1 MGHFRIR
8 GSFRA
13 FSLLII
19 SALFLFALPFWSR
32 ADMVTDT
39 LTIKVGYA
47 GMELSE
53 YVEAGSYHWSELY
66 ENLNLYSYAYSYYQ
80 SGKGDEFTAIVDSAN
95 GFLLT
100 DILDYAN
107 LYYGDIYNLKFYVMD
122 HQGIQASVDRDTLF
136 ATRYYFHD
144 YNYNAR
150 YYDEDGKV
158 VFNTDNCYSDCEEVP
173 PMMAI
178 EDNWASFNQEFEHA
192 EPDFD
197 YMNSGNRFR
206 LLFGQTNP
214 TETLTSQSAKYV
226 SCIYVTL
233 YGSPSY
239 GETPELDGSYG
250 AHQTEIVV
258 NTSNEKIRDV
268 LSDVLKL
275 DSTNKDVMVIR
286 GYTVEKDDFYSDVAH
301 VIIDYEIIGDG
312 EASIAGS
319 VGGAEISGDIYH
331 PPTVFGDHNKKSGNE
346 SGQENPEATET
357 SASETDSGKE
367 EKPEETSSAQDKQD
381 QSKEEETRADSAAE
395 SKPDSGTDKD
405 KSSETDKDKASNAD
419 KDKTSEPDKN
429 QGQED
434 SGAKKDKKPDPDS
447 SLKQDSKTPDKSEE
461 LKSSE
466 ELKASKPELSKVSG
480 LYALNDSVSDKLS
493 SMGIQKMEAAADQNI
508 TQVKREDNREEKAA
522 LERKYLY
529 MLCGA
534 SLLLMLMGAAFG
546 NIRFRKSLKR

>member
-1 MGHFRIR
+1 MGHYKIGIR
-8 GSFRA
+8 LRSFCI
-13 FSLLII
+13 LII
-19 SALFLFALPFWSR
+19 SALFLFSLPYFIK

-122 HQGIQASVDRDTLF
+122 HQGIQASFDRDTLF

-250 AHQTEIVV
+250 AHQTEILV

-331 PPTVFGDHNKKSGNE
+331 PPTVFGDHNKKSGSDDE
-346 SGQENPEATET
+346 SQDPNASEA
-357 SASETDSGKE
+357 ETDSGKE
-367 EKPEETSSAQDKQD
+367 EKPEAETSSSQENQD
-381 QSKEEETRADSAAE
+381 QSKAEETKAEEEASAGESSNKKPSSDAE
-395 SKPDSGTDKD
+395 SKTDADRDKNSDAKTDQSKAEPSGDQDKKTNPDSPVK
-405 KSSETDKDKASNAD
+405 
-419 KDKTSEPDKN
+419 
-429 QGQED
+429 ED
-434 SGAKKDKKPDPDS
+434 SKI
-447 SLKQDSKTPDKSEE
+447 PDKSEE
-461 LKSSE
+461 LKTSE
-466 ELKASKPELSKVSG
+466 GKTSIKSEISKVSG
-480 LYALNDSVSDKLS
+480 LYSLGDAVSDQLS
-493 SMGIQKMEAAADQNI
+493 SMGIQKREAAADQNI

-546 NIRFRKSLKR
+546 NVRFRRSLKR